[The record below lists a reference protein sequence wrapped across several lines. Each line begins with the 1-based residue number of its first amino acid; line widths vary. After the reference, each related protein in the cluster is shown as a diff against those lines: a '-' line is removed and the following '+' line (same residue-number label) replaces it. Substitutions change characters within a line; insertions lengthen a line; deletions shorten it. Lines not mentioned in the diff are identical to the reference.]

1 MASLTSTPPLQQAC
15 LRVPLPLQ
23 HLAISTCQLTLR
35 PSLNWTITLCHFA
48 PTPCPKLP
56 FLCQLPGA
64 PWAHALIPLHAR
76 CLQFYEPGP
85 ATIPGFSL
93 SLPVKLRAVPAA
105 VDKRV
110 WVVLPPEEFDIPSK
124 ELRQKYWELGLEEIR
139 LTFGVSTPV
148 SRR

>member
-1 MASLTSTPPLQQAC
+1 MPQA
-15 LRVPLPLQ
+15 PLPV
-23 HLAISTCQLTLR
+23 
-35 PSLNWTITLCHFA
+35 
-48 PTPCPKLP
+48 PTT
-56 FLCQLPGA
+56 
-64 PWAHALIPLHAR
+64 LIPLHAR
-76 CLQFYEPGP
+76 CLQCFQPGP
-85 ATIPGFSL
+85 ATIPCFGL
-93 SLPVKLRAVPAA
+93 SLPVKLSAVPAA